1 MTSERYYQTDCFDAK
16 GGLLPLS
23 HAWTGGVLL
32 LACEDA
38 LEHEELR

>member
-1 MTSERYYQTDCFDAK
+1 MLGT
-16 GGLLPLS
+16 LS

-38 LEHEELR
+38 LSDVGELA